1 MLPLTVFNST
11 LYTPSDIVPFQPTP
25 YYTSAFSKHNSISI
39 VVQHSIVA
47 LLLLNI
53 NEIHVYIFNTA
64 ISYSAL
70 SRLYTQNNF
79 MTLLNHSDDAYY
91 SHIVLILN
99 ALLSVG
105 MLLASNQS
113 INGN

>member
-47 LLLLNI
+47 LLLNT
-53 NEIHVYIFNTA
+53 NEIHMYIFNTA

-70 SRLYTQNNF
+70 SRLYTQNNS
-79 MTLLNHSDDAYY
+79 MTLLNHSDDAYTTL
-91 SHIVLILN
+91 ILLILN